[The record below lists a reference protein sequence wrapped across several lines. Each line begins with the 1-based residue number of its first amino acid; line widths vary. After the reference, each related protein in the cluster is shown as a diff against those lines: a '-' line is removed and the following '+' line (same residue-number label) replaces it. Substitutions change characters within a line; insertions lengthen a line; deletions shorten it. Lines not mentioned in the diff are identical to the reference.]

1 MNCNMLFSTVVNPAR
16 QAPIASLEEDA
27 AELEEDAAELEED
40 VAELEED
47 AAELP
52 NKQHLESE
60 QEETLMMG
68 VSGRG

>member
-1 MNCNMLFSTVVNPAR
+1 MLMRGSRRWHLVPPRPPAGPAAEPAR
-16 QAPIASLEEDA
+16 EASGNVRSVLD
-27 AELEEDAAELEED
+27 
-40 VAELEED
+40 EED

>member
-1 MNCNMLFSTVVNPAR
+1 MSTPTGCPQPGSPPALTQVSAR
-16 QAPIASLEEDA
+16 FMAAPLQTK
-27 AELEEDAAELEED
+27 
-40 VAELEED
+40 LEED

>member
-1 MNCNMLFSTVVNPAR
+1 MKLR
-16 QAPIASLEEDA
+16 LK
-27 AELEEDAAELEED
+27 
-40 VAELEED
+40 ED